1 MNDMRIL
8 GVDPGSKR
16 TGICLLVADSRSLRF
31 ESGQEVYGGVEGMI
45 EHLHEFG
52 GLYKPTV
59 TVIEGYEVRGGRAG
73 DPHGL
78 EVIGAVKSWLYP
90 KYNEPVIQP
99 AAGRKQAVSDE
110 ALKNLGLYFAG
121 EPQRNLREAVRHA
134 VWYAKKQNHI
144 PTLRGGWG

>member
-31 ESGQEVYGGVEGMI
+31 EAGQGVYGGVDGMI
-45 EHLHEFG
+45 AHWHAFAG
-52 GLYKPTV
+52 PYKPTV
-59 TVIEGYEVRGGRAG
+59 TVSEGYEVRGGGAG

-78 EVIGAVKSWLYP
+78 EVIGAVKSGLYP

-110 ALKNLGLYFAG
+110 ALK
-121 EPQRNLREAVRHA
+121 
-134 VWYAKKQNHI
+134 
-144 PTLRGGWG
+144 TL